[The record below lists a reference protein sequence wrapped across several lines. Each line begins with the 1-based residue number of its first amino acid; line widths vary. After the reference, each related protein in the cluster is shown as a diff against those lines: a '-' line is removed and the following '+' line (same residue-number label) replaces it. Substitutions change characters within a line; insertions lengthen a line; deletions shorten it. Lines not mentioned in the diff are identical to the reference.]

1 VQIEEV
7 IEVISGGPNAMEDN
21 DGRLNRTTR
30 THRSTPHERLR
41 KTCVFVI
48 SHYAVQD
55 HQLAEAID
63 LQATPNVRILRE
75 QLADLNIV
83 SNVQRMMA
91 AIGVEPGTELGL
103 VLGVAT
109 NAYAYT
115 ASDIKQAV
123 KQHRPNS
130 SRADSGAAEGAADLD
145 SGKATHRNQRQ
156 LQLQAAS
163 EVCQSFLRSA
173 RLRQPYRLPDLQ
185 WTSEESRK
193 RVLFDSNQ
201 GQDSPVADPCLAEL
215 SGVERLGGTMSP
227 AGDA

>member
-1 VQIEEV
+1 VQVEEV
-7 IEVISGGPNAMEDN
+7 IEVISAVPDATDN
-21 DGRLNRTTR
+21 DDGRLNRTTR
-30 THRSTPHERLR
+30 THRSTPRERLR

-63 LQATPNVRILRE
+63 LQATPNVRILRV

-123 KQHRPNS
+123 KQHRPNA
-130 SRADSGAAEGAADLD
+130 SRADSGAADSG

-173 RLRQPYRLPDLQ
+173 RPRQPYRLPDLQ
-185 WTSEESRK
+185 WTSEDTRK
-193 RVLFDSNQ
+193 RILFEPNA
-201 GQDSPVADPCLAEL
+201 GQDLPAAEPCAVEL
-215 SGVERLGGTMSP
+215 SEVERLGVAMSQ
-227 AGDA
+227 AGGA